1 MLCGTHFQ
9 MLLQGETNQQK
20 QYKIISAF
28 LLHPSWPTTLKWE
41 LLFAASSTSC
51 VAHIHGSGEEQLRLI
66 KLYCSTKKLL
76 NCTHLSCL
84 LCNRSQMTV
93 FQRQQAG
100 LLNHIA
106 YSMSCSTLFIF
117 TGLFPTGG
125 HQGVSVYCSKQIE
138 VKEDPTVTVVKTHL
152 LWLVEPHVIS
162 ALSSPWAEFQFL
174 LKMLRRHA

>member
-1 MLCGTHFQ
+1 MI
-9 MLLQGETNQQK
+9 LLGETNQQK
-20 QYKIISAF
+20 LCKIISAF
-28 LLHPSWPTTLKWE
+28 LLHPSWPMTLKWE

-76 NCTHLSCL
+76 NHIHLSCL

-106 YSMSCSTLFIF
+106 YSMSCSTLLIF

-138 VKEDPTVTVVKTHL
+138 VKDPPTVTVVKTHL
-152 LWLVEPHVIS
+152 LWLVS
-162 ALSSPWAEFQFL
+162 SLMLSVL
-174 LKMLRRHA
+174 LVVPELNFNFY